1 MKHLILAVLL
11 LAACSKPNITTYETK
26 EIFYK
31 LQEVD
36 KDGKIVDETE
46 TRSIE
51 VTTQSKISDGDC
63 DEDDDDEDDDD
74 DDDNPLPITIG
85 TFAVTKVNSN
95 TIRIYWEATNE
106 GNVSHYNILKS
117 IDAQKNW
124 DKVIE
129 IKKGSG
135 KYEYIDKF

>member
-1 MKHLILAVLL
+1 MKHLIFAVLL
-11 LAACSKPNITTYETK
+11 LAACSKPNITINETK

-31 LQEVD
+31 IQEID
-36 KDGKIVDETE
+36 KDGKIVYETE

-63 DEDDDDEDDDD
+63 DEDDD
-74 DDDNPLPITIG
+74 NPLPITIG
-85 TFAVTKVNSN
+85 TFAVTKINSN
-95 TIRIYWEATNE
+95 TIRVYWEATNE
-106 GNVSHYNILKS
+106 HNVSHYNILKS

-124 DKVIE
+124 NKVIE
-129 IKKGSG
+129 IGKGSG

>member
-1 MKHLILAVLL
+1 MKHLIFAVLL

-36 KDGKIVDETE
+36 KDGKVIYETE
-46 TRSIE
+46 TRSID

-63 DEDDDDEDDDD
+63 DDDDEDD
-74 DDDNPLPITIG
+74 DDDNPLPITIN

-95 TIRIYWEATNE
+95 TIRLCWEATNE
-106 GNVSHYNILKS
+106 DNVSHYNILKS
-117 IDAQKNW
+117 IDTQSWN
-124 DKVIE
+124 KVIE